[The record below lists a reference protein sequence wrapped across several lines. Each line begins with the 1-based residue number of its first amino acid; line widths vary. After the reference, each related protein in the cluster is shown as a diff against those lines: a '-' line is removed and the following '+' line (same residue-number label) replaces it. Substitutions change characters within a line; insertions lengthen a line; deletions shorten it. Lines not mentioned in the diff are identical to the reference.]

1 MKQMTPTQTRRKTDA
16 LLSDTERRITKVYK
30 ENSALVRIQKDIM
43 RYMAKV
49 QERTQGEYDAWKN
62 AGDGDD
68 VDALKKAYM
77 DAVRSLTM
85 DSKEY
90 QALMRKFCDALTDA
104 NREAINI
111 SNSTM
116 RQVYAMNY
124 NEVESD
130 CYDAG
135 IKVVRADAEN
145 EI

>member
-1 MKQMTPTQTRRKTDA
+1 MTPTQTRKQTDA
-16 LLSDTERRITKVYK
+16 LLHDTERRISEVYK

-43 RYMAKV
+43 KYMAMV
-49 QERTQGEYDAWKN
+49 QKRTQAEYDAWKH

-68 VDALKKAYM
+68 ADALKKAYM
-77 DAVRSLTM
+77 ASVRALTM
-85 DSKEY
+85 DAKEY
-90 QALMRKFCDALTDA
+90 QALMRKFCEALTEA
-104 NREAINI
+104 NREAIAI

-116 RQVYAMNY
+116 RKVYAMNY
-124 NEVESD
+124 NEVASD

>member
-1 MKQMTPTQTRRKTDA
+1 MTPTQTRRKTDA
-16 LLSDTERRITKVYK
+16 LLNNTERRISKVYK

-43 RYMAKV
+43 KYMAGV
-49 QERTQGEYDAWKN
+49 QKRTQAEYDAWKN

-68 VDALKKAYM
+68 SDALKEAYM
-77 DAVRSLTM
+77 SAVRSLTVN
-85 DSKEY
+85 SKEY
-90 QALMRKFCDALTDA
+90 QALMRKFCEALTEA
-104 NREAINI
+104 NRDAIAI

-124 NEVESD
+124 NEVASD

>member
-16 LLSDTERRITKVYK
+16 LLNDTERRISKVYK

-43 RYMAKV
+43 RYMADV
-49 QERTQGEYDAWKN
+49 QKRTQGEYNTWKN

-77 DAVRSLTM
+77 DAVRALTM

-90 QALMRKFCDALTDA
+90 QALMRKFCEALTEA
-104 NREAINI
+104 NRDAIAI

-124 NEVESD
+124 NEVASD

-135 IKVVRADAEN
+135 IKVVRSDAEN

>member
-1 MKQMTPTQTRRKTDA
+1 M
-16 LLSDTERRITKVYK
+16 LSDTERRISKVYK

-43 RYMAKV
+43 RYMADV
-49 QERTQGEYDAWKN
+49 QKRTQGEYNTWKN

-77 DAVRSLTM
+77 DAVRALTM

-90 QALMRKFCDALTDA
+90 QALMRKFCEALTEA
-104 NREAINI
+104 NRDAIAI

-124 NEVESD
+124 NEVASD

-135 IKVVRADAEN
+135 IKVVRSDAEN